1 MKNGIAKFLNETE
14 KKDFIKK
21 EDAAFSKRLDAAL
34 SGLISDPEIR
44 VILLSGPSGSGKTTA
59 SERIAAKFAAVGRH
73 IQFVS
78 VDDFYLDRDEIARRA
93 SRENREVE
101 YESVKAID
109 LDALSRFAAD
119 VKEKKQTSV
128 PRFSFSEGK
137 KVGERPV
144 DCSAGEVVLIE
155 GIQAL
160 YPEIKAL
167 FADIKHIELF
177 IRPLD
182 ELQVANAL
190 FDGNELRLFRRI
202 VRNSL
207 QRGSSADLE
216 FDMWNTVRDNEEK
229 NIFPSIKEGVNI
241 IDSMLAYE
249 PNVIKPLLMR
259 SLEAVEKKSPY
270 YEYARDIIRRFD
282 GIEEIDRSYL
292 PIDSLFCEFVF

>member
-1 MKNGIAKFLNETE
+1 MKKGIAKFLNEAE

-21 EDAAFSKRLDAAL
+21 EDAAFSKRVDVAL
-34 SGLISDPEIR
+34 SGLISDPDIR

-93 SRENREVE
+93 EKEKRKVE
-101 YESVKAID
+101 YESAKALD
-109 LDALSRFAAD
+109 LEALARFASD

-128 PRFSFSEGK
+128 PRFSFAEGK
-137 KVGERPV
+137 KVGEKLI

-177 IRPLD
+177 IRPLG

-207 QRGSSADLE
+207 HRGSSADFE
-216 FDMWNTVRDNEEK
+216 FDMWRTVRDNEEE
-229 NIFPSIKEGVNI
+229 NIFPSVSEGVAV
-241 IDSMLAYE
+241 IDSMLAYG
-249 PNVIKPLLMR
+249 PNVIKPMLMR

-282 GIEEIDRSYL
+282 GIEEIDRELL